1 MCDPASPQFSDIYE
15 ATGDGLVKKEAGYG
29 AFNNL
34 EVREFAPSNSEG
46 KPMQPVATARE
57 LLALSVAARP
67 VFDELMAEAVG
78 EAKAGDNERRISPG
92 GVTWEL
98 GPLKKVHRVI
108 EKARTTCLHPPT
120 PNACRMRPCAF
131 FVPLLQPS
139 LSIAQEPRSLGTRG
153 FTYVAC
159 AAAQLCLDPSQR
171 AALDAGE
178 PAKLNASG
186 VLDVVRRSA
195 TVAVATVRRKP
206 TRHRRASQV
215 RGMIT
220 CKSMAHA
227 HLALDCL
234 ARRFGKSGTS
244 RARARC
250 VRSKNR
256 YAAPSAG
263 GWMGARDSA
272 PLRSR

>member
-1 MCDPASPQFSDIYE
+1 MP
-15 ATGDGLVKKEAGYG
+15 
-29 AFNNL
+29 
-34 EVREFAPSNSEG
+34 
-46 KPMQPVATARE
+46 
-57 LLALSVAARP
+57 
-67 VFDELMAEAVG
+67 
-78 EAKAGDNERRISPG
+78 
-92 GVTWEL
+92 
-98 GPLKKVHRVI
+98 
-108 EKARTTCLHPPT
+108 
-120 PNACRMRPCAF
+120 PCAF
-131 FVPLLQPS
+131 FVPQLQPS
-139 LSIAQEPRSLGTRG
+139 LSIAQEPRSLGTHG
-153 FTYVAC
+153 FTYIAC

-186 VLDVVRRSA
+186 VLDLVRVALPESPLP
-195 TVAVATVRRKP
+195 TVADANP
-206 TRHRRASQV
+206 TRHWRASQV

-256 YAAPSAG
+256 YAVPSAG

-272 PLRSR
+272 LLRSR